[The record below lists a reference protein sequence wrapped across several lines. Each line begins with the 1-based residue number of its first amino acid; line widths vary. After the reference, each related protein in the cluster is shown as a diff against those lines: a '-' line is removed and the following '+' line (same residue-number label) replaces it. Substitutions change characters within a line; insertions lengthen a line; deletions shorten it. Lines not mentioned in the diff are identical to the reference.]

1 MTGFTTTEIDLAIK
15 NLQATNQKISTI
27 NMRKILGRGSY
38 GTIQKILRQ
47 KGYLDASDKFSLN
60 ETEETGTE
68 HNSLVS
74 QDPETGELPT
84 GSPGVESL
92 ISDAQKTLTRLRRE
106 NLKLND
112 EINRMETEVT
122 APLNEY
128 QAILK
133 FINNRFFQGAS
144 PEIPEDL
151 LIILRELILR
161 TKPKL
166 GILHNDKPEYYRD
179 DADRILRAI
188 LLSRNL

>member
-74 QDPETGELPT
+74 QNPETGELPT

-133 FINNRFFQGAS
+133 FINNRFFQGAY

-161 TKPKL
+161 TRPKL

>member
-133 FINNRFFQGAS
+133 FINNRFFQGAYT
-144 PEIPEDL
+144 EIPEDL

-161 TKPKL
+161 TRPKL

>member
-133 FINNRFFQGAS
+133 FINNRFFQGAY

>member
-74 QDPETGELPT
+74 QDPETRELPT
-84 GSPGVESL
+84 GSLGVESL

-133 FINNRFFQGAS
+133 FINNRFFQGAY

-161 TKPKL
+161 TRPKL

-188 LLSRNL
+188 LLGRNL

>member
-133 FINNRFFQGAS
+133 FINNRFFQGAY

-188 LLSRNL
+188 LLGRNL

>member
-161 TKPKL
+161 TRPKL

>member
-60 ETEETGTE
+60 ETKETGTE

-74 QDPETGELPT
+74 QDPENGELPT

-133 FINNRFFQGAS
+133 FINNRFFQGAY

-161 TKPKL
+161 TRPKL

>member
-15 NLQATNQKISTI
+15 NLQATNHKISTI

-133 FINNRFFQGAS
+133 FINNRFFQGAY

-161 TKPKL
+161 TRPKL

-188 LLSRNL
+188 LLGRNL

>member
-74 QDPETGELPT
+74 QDPETGELST

-133 FINNRFFQGAS
+133 FINNRFFQGAY

-161 TKPKL
+161 TRPKL

-188 LLSRNL
+188 LLGRNL

>member
-133 FINNRFFQGAS
+133 FINNRFFQGAY

-161 TKPKL
+161 TRPKL
-166 GILHNDKPEYYRD
+166 GILHNDKLEYYRD

-188 LLSRNL
+188 LLGRNL

>member
-74 QDPETGELPT
+74 QDPDTGELPT

-161 TKPKL
+161 TRPKL

>member
-27 NMRKILGRGSY
+27 NMRKMLGRGSY

-133 FINNRFFQGAS
+133 FINNRFFQGAY

-161 TKPKL
+161 TRPKL

>member
-60 ETEETGTE
+60 ETEKTGTE

-133 FINNRFFQGAS
+133 FINNRFFQGAY

-161 TKPKL
+161 TRPKL

>member
-74 QDPETGELPT
+74 QDPENRELPT

-133 FINNRFFQGAS
+133 FINNRFFQGAY

-161 TKPKL
+161 TRPKL

-188 LLSRNL
+188 LLGRNL

>member
-133 FINNRFFQGAS
+133 FINNRFFQGAY

-161 TKPKL
+161 TRPKL

-179 DADRILRAI
+179 DADRILRSI

>member
-133 FINNRFFQGAS
+133 FINNRFFQGAY

-161 TKPKL
+161 TRPKL
-166 GILHNDKPEYYRD
+166 GILHNDKLEYYRD

>member
-133 FINNRFFQGAS
+133 FINNRFFQGAY

-161 TKPKL
+161 TRPKL

>member
-68 HNSLVS
+68 HNSIVS

-92 ISDAQKTLTRLRRE
+92 ISDAQKTLARLRRE

-133 FINNRFFQGAS
+133 FINNRFFQGAY

-161 TKPKL
+161 TRPKL
-166 GILHNDKPEYYRD
+166 GILHNDKLEYYRD

-188 LLSRNL
+188 LLGRNL

>member
-133 FINNRFFQGAS
+133 FINNRFFQGAY

-161 TKPKL
+161 TRPKL

-188 LLSRNL
+188 LLGRNL

>member
-74 QDPETGELPT
+74 QEPETGELPT

-133 FINNRFFQGAS
+133 FINNRFFQGAY

-161 TKPKL
+161 TRPKL

>member
-133 FINNRFFQGAS
+133 FINNRFFQGAY

-161 TKPKL
+161 TRPKL

-179 DADRILRAI
+179 NADRILRAI

>member
-92 ISDAQKTLTRLRRE
+92 ISDAQKTLTRLHRE

-133 FINNRFFQGAS
+133 FINNRFFQGAY

-161 TKPKL
+161 TRPKL
-166 GILHNDKPEYYRD
+166 GILHNDKLEYYRD

-188 LLSRNL
+188 LLGRNL

>member
-112 EINRMETEVT
+112 KINRMETEVT

-133 FINNRFFQGAS
+133 FINNRFFQGAY

-161 TKPKL
+161 TRPKL
-166 GILHNDKPEYYRD
+166 GILHNDKLEYYRD

-188 LLSRNL
+188 LLGRNL

>member
-60 ETEETGTE
+60 ETEKTGTE

-133 FINNRFFQGAS
+133 FINNRFFQGAY

-161 TKPKL
+161 TRPKL
-166 GILHNDKPEYYRD
+166 GILHNDKLEYYRD

-188 LLSRNL
+188 LLGRNL

>member
-92 ISDAQKTLTRLRRE
+92 ISDAQKTLTKLRRE

-133 FINNRFFQGAS
+133 FINNRFFQGAY

-161 TKPKL
+161 TRPKL

-188 LLSRNL
+188 LLGRNL

>member
-60 ETEETGTE
+60 ETEKTGTE

-112 EINRMETEVT
+112 EINRMETEVI

-133 FINNRFFQGAS
+133 FINNRFFQGVY

-161 TKPKL
+161 TRPKL

-188 LLSRNL
+188 LLGRNL

>member
-92 ISDAQKTLTRLRRE
+92 ISEAQKTLTRLRRE

-133 FINNRFFQGAS
+133 FINNRFFQGAY

-161 TKPKL
+161 TRPKL

>member
-60 ETEETGTE
+60 ETKETGTE

-133 FINNRFFQGAS
+133 FINNRFFQGAY

-161 TKPKL
+161 TRPKL

>member
-27 NMRKILGRGSY
+27 NMRKILGRGTY

-133 FINNRFFQGAS
+133 FINNRFFQGAY

-161 TKPKL
+161 TRPKL

-188 LLSRNL
+188 LLRRNL